1 MIQQPGGESLRAS
14 YPEGQ
19 LPGTGFREDRRAE
32 STARPKRPESG
43 PRPETLVTGS
53 TIRTAVSS
61 PIATLRQ
68 QVGKLRPGKSGA
80 AGSPDLQGLVVPV
93 PRAPSG
99 APRGRSLQARV
110 RELGVSSQ
118 GPGAPGGGAGPGCEG
133 GRSAEEGTRM
143 WGRRAALTRAG
154 QPRQAYSPVLGI
166 EAAPHGAGG
175 AHSLFGVHGG
185 GGGPLGRS
193 QSALLRLPFQ
203 DGGRSAPET
212 PPATRRRKRSR
223 LGPRRI
229 ASRNL

>member
-1 MIQQPGGESLRAS
+1 MPHSCKLHPQGDGDGKGCDSGAGACAKVRGGREGTGRRGRPGTLIQQPGGESLRAS

-93 PRAPSG
+93 PRAPSVPLG
-99 APRGRSLQARV
+99 VAVSRPVCENSGCRV
-110 RELGVSSQ
+110 RVLGP
-118 GPGAPGGGAGPGCEG
+118 PGEGQDPDVRGGGQRKRGPGC
-133 GRSAEEGTRM
+133 
-143 WGRRAALTRAG
+143 
-154 QPRQAYSPVLGI
+154 
-166 EAAPHGAGG
+166 GG
-175 AHSLFGVHGG
+175 AAQ
-185 GGGPLGRS
+185 P
-193 QSALLRLPFQ
+193 
-203 DGGRSAPET
+203 
-212 PPATRRRKRSR
+212 
-223 LGPRRI
+223 
-229 ASRNL
+229 